1 MATQSQLP
9 AGEPSNI
16 ALFRPP
22 MMERPSSIMTT
33 GSNGSRERHVLVR
46 CACSD
51 ETQHPHCSEFTDF
64 CSDQRLQNIYI
75 VDASP
80 QNG

>member
-1 MATQSQLP
+1 MATEPQLP
-9 AGEPSNI
+9 AGEPSNM
-16 ALFRPP
+16 AQFRPP
-22 MMERPSSIMTT
+22 MMERPSSIMTA

-51 ETQHPHCSEFTDF
+51 EMQSPHCNEIADF
-64 CSDQRLQNIYI
+64 CLDQRLQNIYI